1 MEMMSI
7 NLKVKLKP
15 AKANDHSF
23 QPSHKRNK
31 CLFVAY
37 TREVQ
42 NYSQSMDEQEL
53 ISENCW

>member
-1 MEMMSI
+1 MMSI

-15 AKANDHSF
+15 AKANDYSF

-37 TREVQ
+37 TREFQ